1 MQSNSILAPG
11 TVIGGAYR
19 VLDFVG
25 QGAMG
30 HVYKV
35 EQISLNKVLA
45 LKLLR
50 TEDIALS
57 DLKRFQLEAKA
68 IARLKHPN
76 VIQVY
81 DMSQT
86 DEGLA
91 YYTMDFLSGLS
102 LADYMADYGPLD
114 ATAAI
119 PIFVQ
124 ICHGLAYAHEHGVI
138 HRDIKPGNIML
149 EHSGDWSE
157 DSAENL
163 AACNAKIVDFGIAK
177 VVDSGA
183 LTAQGLTRPG
193 EVFGSP
199 LYMSPEQSLGGKL
212 DHRADIYSLGVT
224 FFQALTGR
232 PPILGRTP
240 IETTILHQT
249 EPPLKLNQAGAD
261 NDLSFSSELEAII
274 GLMLEKDP
282 QDRYSSLEEVA
293 DDLLATTGRAKPG
306 MVSLAEQKPSFGR
319 TSAAGTFEASYALP
333 AAKSALRENKP
344 ARSVTVKV
352 AVIAASAIIILGGL
366 VASAMYMSRPKPAP
380 AVNYNKAISNPLD
393 KPPAKVF
400 ADNYDTKVLKPHEM
414 KSLFRSLD
422 DDLKKKVQKFL
433 ASKPKKFRV
442 AKEATY
448 SDFVF
453 PEEFSLGKFVRTDI
467 SDQDGHEAQGKVR
480 LYHYKNTQFVA
491 ADVVAFYPQLL
502 HLFNAD
508 DIEMFKYHG
517 TNHHFE
523 GLAKALMHLNRIET
537 LDLPDC
543 ILEAD
548 DWQNIDTLPNLIALN
563 IDDAKLDGNLV
574 AKSKILPRLYVLSA
588 EGMTHPSEVLRVLR
602 RSGRVNVLN
611 LNHAPL
617 THDDFTTMAKIG
629 TLHEL
634 FLNNTSIND
643 ADMLKLTALPL
654 SRLTLLECANLTQA
668 CFECSKKFR
677 HLKSLQLPRKL
688 EDWN

>member
-1 MQSNSILAPG
+1 MQNNSILATG
-11 TVIGGAYR
+11 TIVGGAYR

-30 HVYKV
+30 YVYKV
-35 EQISLNKVLA
+35 EQISLAKVLA

-86 DEGLA
+86 EEGLA

-102 LADYMADYGPLD
+102 LADYMDDYGPLD

-157 DSAENL
+157 DLAENL
-163 AACNAKIVDFGIAK
+163 ARCNAKIVDFGIAK
-177 VVDSGA
+177 VVDNGA
-183 LTAQGLTRPG
+183 LTSQGLTRPG

-199 LYMSPEQSLGGKL
+199 LYMSPEQSLGGKI

-261 NDLSFSSELEAII
+261 NDLSFSTELEAII

-293 DDLLATTGRAKPG
+293 DDLLAATGSSKPG
-306 MVSLAEQKPSFGR
+306 TASFLEQSTPSFGR
-319 TSAAGTFEASYALP
+319 TSAAGTFEASYAAP
-333 AAKSALRENKP
+333 AAKSALIKVQTEKSFP
-344 ARSVTVKV
+344 VKV
-352 AVIAASAIIILGGL
+352 AMSAASAIILGAV
-366 VASAMYMSRPKPAP
+366 VAGAMYMSRTKPAP
-380 AVNYNKAISNPLD
+380 VVNYNKAISNPLD
-393 KPPAKVF
+393 KPLSEYFV
-400 ADNYDTKVLKPHEM
+400 DNFDKKVLKVHER
-414 KSLFRSLD
+414 KLLSRSLD
-422 DDLKKKVQKFL
+422 DGLKKKVQKFL
-433 ASKPKKFRV
+433 ASSPEKFRV
-442 AKEATY
+442 AKEANY

-453 PEEFSLGKFVRTDI
+453 PEDFSLGKFVRLDI
-467 SDQDGHEAQGKVR
+467 SDQEGHEAQGKVR
-480 LYHYKNTQFVA
+480 NYHYKNTQFLA
-491 ADVVAFYPQLL
+491 GDVVAFYPELL
-502 HLFNAD
+502 DLFSAD
-508 DIEMFKYHG
+508 DIEMFKYNG
-517 TNHHFE
+517 GNNHFQ
-523 GLAKALMHLNRIET
+523 GLTKALMRLNRIDT

-543 ILEAD
+543 ILDAN
-548 DWQNIDTLPNLIALN
+548 DWQNIDTLPNLVALN
-563 IDDAKLDGNLV
+563 IDDAKLDGNIV
-574 AKSKILPRLYVLSA
+574 AKSKSLPRLYVLSA
-588 EGMTHPSEVLRVLR
+588 EGITHPSEVLRTLR
-602 RSGRVNVLN
+602 RSARVKVLN
-611 LNHAPL
+611 LSHAPL
-617 THDDFTTMAKIG
+617 THDDFSTIAKIG
-629 TLHEL
+629 TLNEL
-634 FLNNTSIND
+634 LLNNTAIND
-643 ADMLKLTALPL
+643 AEMLKLTALPL
-654 SRLTLLECANLTQA
+654 SRLYLSDCANLTPA
-668 CFECSKKFR
+668 CVKISEKFP
-677 HLKSLQLPRKL
+677 HMQLQLPRKL